1 MYKNSIYTIPSEDI
15 LSAFFGKGSLIYP
28 LLVDYRLNND
38 INSLNVAVEIAD
50 MLIEKKPINN
60 GELKNDWILGIIV

>member
-15 LSAFFGKGSLIYP
+15 LSAFGKGSLIYP

-50 MLIEKKPINN
+50 MLIEKKSINN
-60 GELKNDWILGIIV
+60 GELKMIGSTGIIV